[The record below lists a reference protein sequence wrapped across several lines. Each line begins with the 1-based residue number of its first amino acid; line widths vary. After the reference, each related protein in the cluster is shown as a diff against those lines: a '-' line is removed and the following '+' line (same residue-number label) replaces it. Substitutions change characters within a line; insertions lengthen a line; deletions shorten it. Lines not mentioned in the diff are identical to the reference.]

1 MVSTSA
7 SSTVLTSADTVT
19 KVAEFYKAELPKDG
33 WHVTSSTIG
42 AYSATFTA
50 TRGNE
55 GANVSIYSAGSGS
68 GISINTHPT

>member
-1 MVSTSA
+1 MVSSTA
-7 SSTVLTSADTVT
+7 SSTVLTSPDSVT
-19 KVAEFYKAELPKDG
+19 KVADFYKAELPKDG

-42 AYSATFTA
+42 TYSATFTA

-55 GANVSIYSAGSGS
+55 GANISVYRSGSGS